1 MSVAGLVLTG
11 GASRRLGVDKA
22 TLMLDGETLADRAA
36 RLLSA
41 RCDRVLEVGPGVT
54 ELHAVRESPPG
65 SGPLAALAAGTA
77 ALAATGVIDSVVLL
91 ACDLPWVE
99 SVLDA
104 LVAVAL
110 DDAPSPVAVVPVDG
124 DGRRQY
130 VCARYGPSALLRAST
145 LVAAGERSLRGL
157 MGSFPSEVIMD
168 LGGFGAGAF
177 ADIDGPDDARAAGI
191 DLHR

>member
-1 MSVAGLVLTG
+1 MSIAGIVLTG

-22 TLMLDGETLADRAA
+22 TLVLDGETLAGRAA
-36 RLLSA
+36 RFLTA

-65 SGPLAALAAGTA
+65 AGPLAALAAGTA
-77 ALAATGVIDSVVLL
+77 ILAATGAITSAVLL

-104 LVAVAL
+104 LVAVRL
-110 DDAPSPVAVVPVDG
+110 DDEPSTVAVVPLDG

-130 VCARYGPSALLRAST
+130 VCARYGPSALLRATT

-157 MGSFPSEVIMD
+157 VESFPSDVIMEIV
-168 LGGFGAGAF
+168 GFAAGAF

-191 DLHR
+191 DLRR

>member
-1 MSVAGLVLTG
+1 MSVTGLVLTG

-22 TLMLDGETLADRAA
+22 TLVLDGETLAGRAA
-36 RLLSA
+36 RLLVA

-65 SGPLAALAAGTA
+65 AGPLAALAAGTA
-77 ALAATGVIDSVVLL
+77 ALAATGAITSIVLL

-104 LVAVAL
+104 LVAVQLA
-110 DDAPSPVAVVPVDG
+110 DNPATVAVVPVDG

-145 LVAAGERSLRGL
+145 LIAAGERSLHGL
-157 MGSFPSEVIMD
+157 VESFPSDAIVELD
-168 LGGFGAGAF
+168 GFAAGTF

-191 DLHR
+191 DLRR

>member
-11 GASRRLGVDKA
+11 GASRRLGVDKS
-22 TLMLDGETLADRAA
+22 TLVLDGETLAGRAA
-36 RLLSA
+36 RVLAAL
-41 RCDRVLEVGPGVT
+41 CERVLEVGPGVT
-54 ELHAVRESPPG
+54 ELHAVRETPAG
-65 SGPLAALAAGTA
+65 AGPLAALAAGSAT
-77 ALAATGVIDSVVLL
+77 LAASGAITSVVLL

-99 SVLDA
+99 PVLDA

-110 DDAPSPVAVVPVDG
+110 DDLPTIVAVVPVDD

-157 MGSFPSEVIMD
+157 VESFPSNAIMELD
-168 LGGFGAGAF
+168 GFAAGAF

-191 DLHR
+191 DLRR